1 MLVKL
6 VDFFLAPLAA
16 DSCSSGLAPV
26 TTGAEDGCC
35 SCWMNELFADAVNRG
50 LDESDDDG
58 SGGGERGG
66 LDVVSGA
73 GDGLVVVVVVN
84 EVVVVSGLLFSVV
97 GLTVSEADVVARSQS
112 FPARLVPPPPL
123 LLLKLIWASLSLD
136 GPVSVVWLPVLSS
149 SFWLSW
155 LMVRL

>member
-1 MLVKL
+1 
-6 VDFFLAPLAA
+6 
-16 DSCSSGLAPV
+16 
-26 TTGAEDGCC
+26 
-35 SCWMNELFADAVNRG
+35 MNELFVDAVNRG

-66 LDVVSGA
+66 LEVVSGA
-73 GDGLVVVVVVN
+73 GVGL
-84 EVVVVSGLLFSVV
+84 VVSGLLFSVV

-149 SFWLSW
+149 SFWLPW